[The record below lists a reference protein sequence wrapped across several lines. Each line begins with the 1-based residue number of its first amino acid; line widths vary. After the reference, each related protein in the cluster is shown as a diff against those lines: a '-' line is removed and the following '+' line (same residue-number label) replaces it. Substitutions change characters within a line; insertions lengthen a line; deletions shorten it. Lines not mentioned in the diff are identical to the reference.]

1 MTPYPLDRHG
11 PSVFQHQMNTSPL
24 TFPPNEIPFPK
35 PCIPCPKFTHTGTR
49 ASLPSS
55 ESPFQ
60 ESGQTALSALL
71 SHLGLRL
78 QRNIVCSPPYSFT
91 QLIGCLNGRLDHG
104 SPRPAF
110 VGLEGLLA
118 RTISNSS
125 SKLLVVYFCSVKVE
139 ISRC

>member
-24 TFPPNEIPFPK
+24 TLPPNEIPFPK
-35 PCIPCPKFTHTGTR
+35 PCIPCPKFTHTGT
-49 ASLPSS
+49 SLPVCLAASRR
-55 ESPFQ
+55 F
-60 ESGQTALSALL
+60 
-71 SHLGLRL
+71 
-78 QRNIVCSPPYSFT
+78 RNR
-91 QLIGCLNGRLDHG
+91 GRLPSQRYYHILGCAYRGTSYARHHILYAAYWMLERRIDHG

-139 ISRC
+139 IS